1 MCVGRGEIPLPH
13 HRHVSRLPAGSQC
26 GRSRFLS
33 PCPQPRGDWFQ
44 PSCWPPRPDPTR
56 TSTHRFVVKPAPS
69 ESAGSRQAAEALA
82 CPSRRLGTARRFKAS
97 SNKRCRLPAQCCTQ
111 QPSSGPRAT
120 RGELRCSPWTRP
132 AQLPACQMPPVPFQC
147 AQGCR
152 AGTGSARAYAAAG
165 RKQMGKSFSG
175 L

>member
-1 MCVGRGEIPLPH
+1 MCAWGGEKSHYPTADTSHACQRAHNAATHAFCPRG
-13 HRHVSRLPAGSQC
+13 
-26 GRSRFLS
+26 LS
-33 PCPQPRGDWFQ
+33 PEATGFSPAAG
-44 PSCWPPRPDPTR
+44 RPDPTR